1 MRKILSLDQRILKQ
15 DIKNIFNAI
24 VDFNT
29 YHEWWDKSI
38 KINVL
43 NRTEN
48 FINSKIEITV
58 YGKKFFCEIV
68 KTVPHQE
75 IVINYSGIYC
85 GTGTWFFIEGANGVK
100 VMYEVDLEV
109 KDFFVKVISF
119 IINLSAIHSKQMAKL
134 FNGLENYLYDNSN
147 IDSLDNTSNV
157 QPPTF
162 TLKSN

>member
-1 MRKILSLDQRILKQ
+1 MRKILSLDQRIFKQ
-15 DIKNIFNAI
+15 DIKNVFNAI
-24 VDFNT
+24 VDFDT

-109 KDFFVKVISF
+109 KDFFVAVFSV
-119 IINLSAIHSKQMAKL
+119 IINLSALHSKQMAKL
-134 FNGLENYLYDNSN
+134 FNGLENYLNV
-147 IDSLDNTSNV
+147 NTSNNSLNSARDV

-162 TLKSN
+162 TLTSN